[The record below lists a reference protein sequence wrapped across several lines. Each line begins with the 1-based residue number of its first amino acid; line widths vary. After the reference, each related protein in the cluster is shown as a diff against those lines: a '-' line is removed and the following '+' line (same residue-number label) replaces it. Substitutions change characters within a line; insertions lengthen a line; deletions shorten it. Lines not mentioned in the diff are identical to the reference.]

1 MNNFFDRLF
10 QDHPALVG
18 ETYAQHL
25 VSASKFGVRMIFG
38 GIACFLHAVFPF
50 MCVKTGSE
58 VVVGLHAA
66 MVEHRMDTSLGDH
79 SQMVVRRP
87 E

>member
-1 MNNFFDRLF
+1 MNNIFDRLF
-10 QDHPALVG
+10 RDHPASVG
-18 ETYAQHL
+18 ETYAQHF

-58 VVVGLHAA
+58 VVVGLHTA
-66 MVEHRMDTSLGDH
+66 MVTRRADTSLEDH
-79 SQMVVRRP
+79 S
-87 E
+87 